1 MKCPKCNFDVPEN
14 NKFCPECGERMSE
27 ILKDETQEAPT
38 QETLT
43 QEASTPD
50 TANKKAK
57 NKKVKKILI
66 ISISAV
72 VACGLIFLILFLI
85 NPSCMFGHRNVHV
98 EGNEPTCTIGGYQS
112 GICDDCKETIW
123 TDTFSALDHSYGY
136 PGIACLRCGVNRSCE
151 EAYLE
156 HTFENVVCGAMNT
169 CTTCGTQKKLD
180 HSFAGLA
187 CEYCGEMKYNISIEE
202 LPITV
207 HTYNSNGSKK
217 QSCVVTNISYN
228 IDYSRIKVSYTLKS
242 TYHEKGNNYSA
253 QAKFGWKL
261 YDADGTVVDS
271 GTAYSDGTVNV
282 GEQSKGYFYT
292 YNVEPFVEYKL
303 EILNLR

>member
-27 ILKDETQEAPT
+27 IPKDETQEAPT
-38 QETLT
+38 QETPT

-85 NPSCMFGHRNVHV
+85 NPSCIFGHRNVHK
-98 EGNEPTCTIGGYQS
+98 EGQAATCTNNGYYNY
-112 GICDDCKETIW
+112 ICDDCGEIDW
-123 TDTFSALDHSYGY
+123 TSTDYAIGHSYVYG
-136 PGIACLRCGVNRSCE
+136 GIACQRCGVNRNCE

-156 HTFENVVCGAMNT
+156 HTFKNVVCGAMNT
-169 CTTCGTQKKLD
+169 CTTCGTQKKVD
-180 HSFAGLA
+180 HSFAGVS
-187 CEYCGEMKYNISIEE
+187 CEYCGEMKYRISTEE

-207 HTYNSNGSKK
+207 HTYNSNGSIDR
-217 QSCVVTNISYN
+217 SCVVTNISYSMY
-228 IDYSRIKVSYTLKS
+228 YSSVKVLYTVKS
-242 TYHEKGNNYSA
+242 TYHENGNNYSA

-261 YDADGTVVDS
+261 YDADGTVIDS
-271 GTAYSDGTVNV
+271 GTAYSDGTVKV
-282 GEQSKGYFYT
+282 GEQSKGYFYID
-292 YNVEPFVEYKL
+292 VEPFVEYKL
-303 EILNLR
+303 EILNLS